1 MIAAWLRI
9 AIVDVVMARRGFP
22 GVHRFVQ
29 GSFVRDKRRMR
40 DESRDGAARHPACR
54 DVDRAAVYYPRQL
67 HCLRRSA
74 AVTWLLRRHGYAAE
88 MVVGASVTP
97 FFAHAWVELDGRIIT
112 DDERLVRERYTVL
125 ERYPAL
131 AGS

>member
-1 MIAAWLRI
+1 MIGAWCRI
-9 AIVDVVMARRGFP
+9 AILDILMARRGFP
-22 GVHRFVQ
+22 GIHRFIQRVV
-29 GSFVRDKRRMR
+29 VRGKRSSHSAEELCGR
-40 DESRDGAARHPACR
+40 
-54 DVDRAAVYYPRQL
+54 VDRAAVYYSRQL

-74 AVTWLLRRHGYAAE
+74 AMTWLLRNHGYAAE
-88 MVVGASVTP
+88 MVVGASITP

-131 AGS
+131 ARS

>member
-1 MIAAWLRI
+1 MIAAWFRI
-9 AIVDVVMARRGFP
+9 AVIDLVMARRGFP
-22 GVHRFVQ
+22 GVHRFIQ
-29 GSFVRDKRRMR
+29 NLGTRGRRS
-40 DESRDGAARHPACR
+40 SRTAEQLCR
-54 DVDRAAVYYPRQL
+54 DIDRAAVHYPRQL

-97 FFAHAWVELDGRIIT
+97 FFAHAWVELNGRIIT

>member
-22 GVHRFVQ
+22 GVHRLVQ
-29 GSFVRDKRRMR
+29 GMAMRPRRS
-40 DESRDGAARHPACR
+40 SRNADQLCR

-112 DDERLVRERYTVL
+112 EDERLVRERYTVL

>member
-1 MIAAWLRI
+1 MIAAWFRI
-9 AIVDVVMARRGFP
+9 AIVDLVMARRGFP
-22 GVHRFVQ
+22 GVHRFIQ
-29 GSFVRDKRRMR
+29 SIAMRGRRS
-40 DESRDGAARHPACR
+40 SRTAEQLCR
-54 DVDRAAVYYPRQL
+54 DIDRAAVYYPRQL

-125 ERYPAL
+125 ERYRAL